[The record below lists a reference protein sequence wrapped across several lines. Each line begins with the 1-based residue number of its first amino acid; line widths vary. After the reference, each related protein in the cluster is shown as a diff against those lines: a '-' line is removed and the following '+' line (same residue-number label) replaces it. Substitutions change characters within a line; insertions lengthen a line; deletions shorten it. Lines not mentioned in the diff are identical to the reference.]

1 MEPTYQEL
9 LIENEKLKKLLSERS
24 NAEILLKES
33 EEKFQ
38 SMVENIPGI
47 IISQDNNGIIT
58 YISPKIKEITGYDTD
73 EFQGKQM
80 PDHLVFED
88 DREIFLNHFKKLKYD
103 KILPN
108 LEYRI
113 KKSDGEIIWVRHSTM
128 PVKIN
133 GKIKGIQNY
142 MRNITNVKLEQEE
155 RKRIEKELSYTQ
167 ILMQAAF
174 DQSPVPMVVASYPDF
189 TFKIINKA
197 TEDFLLLKASD
208 YLNKKPTEGNW
219 NWQEYLPDGTP
230 VTSIT
235 ELPLPLALQGI
246 TTINKEMTIERHDG
260 SKVVELV
267 SGAPIYSKDGEL
279 LAGII
284 AMVDITDRK
293 KTEQILLESEIRL
306 KEQNEEYLSLNE
318 ELKEAN
324 VQLKLAKLKAE
335 ESDNLKTAFL
345 QNISHEIRTPMN
357 AIMGFSGLL
366 TNQYNN
372 KEKLEQFSQIINQ
385 RCSDLLDIINGILD
399 VAKIESGLLPVQI
412 EECKLLSLFSEI
424 SIFFKEYQ
432 KKQNKQHIEFNVS
445 MNCQGHNPQILTD
458 TVKLKQI
465 LINLIGNAFKFTH
478 KGQIHI
484 GCKPDKENHI
494 LFYVS
499 DSGIG
504 IPKNKQESIFER
516 FVQLEHSKD
525 HLYGGTGLGLS
536 IVKGLVDLLDGKIW
550 LDSDLNKGTTFYF
563 TLPCIITDAFQHEQI
578 FTEKHGKYDFTNRT
592 VLIVEDDIYNLDYLK
607 EILAETGIKVIHT
620 FYGNDAVH
628 LSKTEKLDIV
638 LMDIRLPDIDGYT
651 ATNLI
656 RKLQPGLKIIA
667 QTAYAAHEDK
677 ENAINAGCNDYISK
691 PVKRDILLSMIN
703 EMLCKS

>member
-1 MEPTYQEL
+1 MKPTYEEL
-9 LIENEKLKKLLSERS
+9 KAKNEHLKDLLSFKS
-24 NAEILLKES
+24 NIEILLKES
-33 EEKFQ
+33 EDKFQ
-38 SMVENIPGI
+38 SMVESLPGT

-58 YISPKIKEITGYDTD
+58 FISPRIKGLTGFNTD
-73 EFQGKQM
+73 KFLGKQI
-80 PDHLVFED
+80 PEDLIFED
-88 DREIFLNHFKKLKYD
+88 DRELFSRHFEKLNSGKKLP
-103 KILPN
+103 KI
-108 LEYRI
+108 EYRI
-113 KKSDGEIIWVRHSTM
+113 KKSDGVIIWVRHSTR
-128 PVKIN
+128 PIKIN
-133 GKIKGIQNY
+133 DKIKGIQNY
-142 MRNITNVKLEQEE
+142 IRDITKEKQDQEE
-155 RKRIEKELSYTQ
+155 RRIIEKELSYAQ

-174 DQSPVPMVVASYPDF
+174 DQSPVPMVVAAYPDF
-189 TFKIINKA
+189 AFKIINKA

-208 YLNKKPTEGNW
+208 YLNKKPVEVDW

-260 SKVVELV
+260 SKVVELA
-267 SGAPIYSKDGEL
+267 SAAPIYGKNGEL
-279 LAGII
+279 LAGIL

-293 KTEQILLESEIRL
+293 KTEKVLLESEIKL

-324 VQLKLAKLKAE
+324 LQLQSAKLKAE

-357 AIMGFSGLL
+357 AIMGFSELL
-366 TNQYNN
+366 VNQYNN
-372 KEKLEQFSQIINQ
+372 KEKLEQFSKIINQ
-385 RCSDLLDIINGILD
+385 RCSDLLDIINGLLD

-424 SIFFKEYQ
+424 SMFFKEFQ
-432 KKQNKQHIEFNVS
+432 KKQNKQHIEFNIN
-445 MNCQGHNPQILTD
+445 MNCQGHSPQILTD
-458 TVKLKQI
+458 IVKLKQI

-478 KGQIHI
+478 KGKIDV
-484 GCKPDKENHI
+484 GCMTDKENHI
-494 LFYVS
+494 LFFVS

-504 IPKNKQESIFER
+504 IPKNKQESVFER
-516 FVQLEHSKD
+516 FVQLEHSKE

-550 LDSDLNKGTTFYF
+550 LESEPNKGTTFYF
-563 TLPCIITDAFQHEQI
+563 TLPCAVKDVFQHEQVL
-578 FTEKHGKYDFTNRT
+578 TKKHGKYDFTNRT

-607 EILAETGIKVIHT
+607 EILADTGIKIIHT

-628 LSKTEKLDIV
+628 LSKTQKLDIV

-677 ENAINAGCNDYISK
+677 ESAIIAGCNDYISK

-703 EMLCKS
+703 DLLFKS